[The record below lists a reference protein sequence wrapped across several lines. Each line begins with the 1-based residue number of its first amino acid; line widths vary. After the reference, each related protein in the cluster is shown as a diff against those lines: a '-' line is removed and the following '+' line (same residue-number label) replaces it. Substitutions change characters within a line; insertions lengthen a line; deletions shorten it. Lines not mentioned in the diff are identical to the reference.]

1 MTNAE
6 LAILSLI
13 AEQDRHGYEIEQVI
27 EARGMREW
35 TQIGF
40 SSIYYLLKRLEQ
52 YGWIASRERKVVG
65 QGGPRKVYSITPDGK
80 EIFEHAVLEALS
92 TAERDPDNFQL
103 GLANITWVPKA
114 RSIEALN
121 IRLRELERQAEHVRG
136 RRAVQAPLPLH
147 VEGMFDLSLNII
159 ASQIE
164 WLRGFTQSWEKNDGQ
179 D

>member
-13 AEQDRHGYEIEQVI
+13 AETDRHGYEIEQVI
-27 EARGMREW
+27 TARGMREW

-80 EIFEHAVLEALS
+80 EIFEQAVLEALS
-92 TAERDPDNFQL
+92 KAERELDNFQL
-103 GLANITWVPKA
+103 GLANITWVQKV

-121 IRLRELERQAEHVRG
+121 IHLRELESQAEHVR
-136 RRAVQAPLPLH
+136 RRHNAQTPLPLH
-147 VEGMFDLSLNII
+147 IEGMFDLSLNII
-159 ASQIE
+159 ASRIE
-164 WLRGFTQSWEKNDGQ
+164 WLRGFIQSWEQNDG
-179 D
+179 